1 MLHVLDTML
10 DSSEGK
16 PKRLTTRHGTTLI
29 ISDPGQAAAVLNDA
43 RFIRID
49 FLSLVF
55 GPGIVFSED
64 RADSIRRDILRKQ
77 FGGKL
82 VGRFL
87 QNAHR
92 VFQETKERWR
102 SLDGPCDL
110 STESNRLT
118 LDIFCRSAL
127 DFPIGSHFDSLSQAL
142 TWGVRAMGTFAR
154 LSVGESV
161 ALSPSFNKELEK
173 VKIVFDQ
180 FARTLIQKS
189 RKRDSQSDFLLD
201 ALCQSGLSDREISD
215 EITNLL
221 LAGGDTSSLAL
232 TWSLI
237 SLRDKPAA
245 RARIKEE
252 AENFLGPEPDA
263 ADLAKLQYTTAVVDE
278 TLRLFPP
285 VWHMLRRAKEDVELD
300 GETLPAGTDVIVSPY
315 LNHRCPAHWDKP
327 LEFQPERF
335 LSEPKPSARSCYYP
349 FSRGHHVCLGRKAGL
364 HETALLLALMIRD
377 TELEFLDE
385 TYLPGDAAT
394 LRPDGPVNVRIT
406 LR

>member
-1 MLHVLDTML
+1 ML
-10 DSSEGK
+10 DSPVGK
-16 PKRLTTRHGTTLI
+16 PKRLTTPHGTTLI
-29 ISDPGQAAAVLNDA
+29 IRDPGPAAAILNDK

-64 RADSIRRDILRKQ
+64 NTDSTRRDVLRKQ

-82 VGRFL
+82 VSRFL
-87 QNAHR
+87 QNAQR
-92 VFQETKERWR
+92 VFLEAKERWK
-102 SLDGPCDL
+102 SQDGREYDL
-110 STESNRLT
+110 SVESNRLT

-127 DFPIGSHFDSLSQAL
+127 DCPIGTHFDSLSQAL
-142 TWGVRAMGTFAR
+142 TWGVRTMGTLAS

-161 ALSPSFNKELEK
+161 ALSPTFNKELEK
-173 VKIVFDQ
+173 VKTVFDQ
-180 FARTLIQKS
+180 FAQTLIQKR
-189 RKRDSQSDFLLD
+189 RKRDTQSDFLLD
-201 ALCQSGLSDREISD
+201 ALCQSELSDQEISD

-232 TWSLI
+232 TWALI
-237 SLRDKPAA
+237 CLRDKPAA
-245 RARIKEE
+245 RARIKAE
-252 AENFLGPEPDA
+252 AESFLGPEPDA
-263 ADLAKLQYTTAVVDE
+263 AGLAGLEYTTAVVEE

-285 VWHMLRRAKEDVELD
+285 VWHMLRRAKEDIDLL
-300 GETLPAGTDVIVSPY
+300 GETIPAGTDVIVSPY
-315 LNHRCPAHWDKP
+315 LNHRCPTDWKEP

-335 LSEPKPSARSCYYP
+335 LDDPKPSTSPCYYP

-364 HETALLLALMIRD
+364 NESVLLLALMIRD

-385 TYLPGDAAT
+385 TYLPGEAAT
-394 LRPDGPVNVRIT
+394 LRPERPVKVRIS